1 MLRPVR
7 RGLKPRADLRLLRFA
22 ERQRADSRRAKRWG
36 NLHARVAQRRQVQR
50 LTDAVG
56 LEQIGREQL
65 VRAHVRRDTA
75 LAHEH
80 DAVDAAPEHVLEPVL
95 NDDDRR
101 ARLPLNLVDQLDRLP
116 AGRGVE
122 VGQRLVKQQ
131 HLNLID
137 HHARQAHALLLPAGE
152 LMRRGLQVVCNV
164 HQPGHAR
171 HSILHLPQRRA
182 RVFQREGD
190 VLAHRQA
197 DKLSVRVL
205 QHRSYMRGQLK
216 DARPGRVHAVD
227 RQFALDLAGKGKRN
241 QAVDAAAQRALAAAG
256 GPGDQHA
263 LTRQDV
269 KIDPME
275 RRPLLRTVL
284 EREIPEGYDRLSHG
298 FILSA
303 QPLNCTGLRVF
314 PSVKKG
320 RVAPAHMKRWITP
333 RRGNPCPRWSCCTR
347 RTAARRSQRR

>member
-1 MLRPVR
+1 M
-7 RGLKPRADLRLLRFA
+7 
-22 ERQRADSRRAKRWG
+22 
-36 NLHARVAQRRQVQR
+36 
-50 LTDAVG
+50 G
-56 LEQIGREQL
+56 LEQIGGEQRI
-65 VRAHVRRDTA
+65 RAHVRRNAA

-80 DAVDAAPEHVLEPVL
+80 DAVDTAPEHVLEPVL
-95 NDDDRR
+95 DDDNRR
-101 ARLPLNLVDQLDRLP
+101 VRRSLNLVDQLNRLP
-116 AGRGVE
+116 AGRRVE
-122 VGQRLVKQQ
+122 VGQRFVKQQ
-131 HLNLID
+131 HLHLID
-137 HHARQAHALLLPAGE
+137 HHARQAHALLLPAGK
-152 LMRRGLQVVCNV
+152 LVRRGLQVVCNV
-164 HQPGHAR
+164 HQPGHT
-171 HSILHLPQRRA
+171 LHRFFHLVLRRA

-197 DKLSVRVL
+197 DELAVRVL
-205 QHRSYMRGQLK
+205 QHRAHMRGQLK
-216 DARPGRVHAVD
+216 DACPRRVHAVD

-241 QAVDAAAQRALAAAG
+241 QPVDAAAQRALAAAG

-263 LTRQDV
+263 LARQDV

-284 EREIPEGYDRLSHG
+284 EREIPEGYDRRSHG